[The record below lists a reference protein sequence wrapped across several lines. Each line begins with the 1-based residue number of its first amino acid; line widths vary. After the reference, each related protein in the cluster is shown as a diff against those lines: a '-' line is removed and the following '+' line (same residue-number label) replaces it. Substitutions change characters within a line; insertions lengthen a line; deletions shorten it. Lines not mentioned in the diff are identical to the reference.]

1 MAQITSEMVKTLR
14 ERTSAGMMDCKKA
27 LVESDGDMEKAVDW
41 LREKGL
47 SQAAKKADRIAA
59 EGVVASYNNED
70 NSVAVVLEVNCET
83 DFVAKTDNFK
93 DFADK
98 VAKHVALAN
107 PADVDQLL
115 TQPFVEDQGKTISD
129 LLSEATV
136 AIGEKLSLRRFE
148 RYETTG
154 VADTYIHLGGKIGVV
169 VELAVDAAFR
179 NNDKV
184 KELAHDLCLQIAAA
198 KPECVRRQEVDTAA
212 LEKEKEILR
221 AQALNEGKPAVIV
234 DKMVEGRIQKYYK
247 EVCLLEQPYVKDGDL
262 SIQQLLDN
270 AGKELGTKLDVVRFA
285 RFERG
290 EGIEKRKDNF
300 AEEIAAQ
307 MNKA

>member
-59 EGVVASYNNED
+59 EGVVADYCSD
-70 NSVAVVLEVNCET
+70 NHGVAVVLEVNCET

-93 DFADK
+93 EFANK
-98 VAKHVALAN
+98 VAKHVAMAN
-107 PADVDQLL
+107 PADVDQLM
-115 TQPFVEDQGKTISD
+115 TQSFVDEPSKTIAD

-136 AIGEKLSLRRFE
+136 AIGEKLSLRRFA

-154 VADTYIHLGGKIGVV
+154 VAETYIHLGGKIGVV
-169 VELAVDAAFR
+169 VEVAVDAAHR
-179 NNDKV
+179 GSDKV
-184 KELAHDLCLQIAAA
+184 KEVAHDLCLQIAAA
-198 KPECVRRQEVDTAA
+198 KPECVRREEVDASA

-247 EVCLLEQPYVKDGDL
+247 EVCLLEQPYVRDPDL
-262 SIQQLLDN
+262 SVQKLLDN
-270 AGKELGTKLDVVRFA
+270 VGAELGTKLDVVRYA

-307 MNKA
+307 MNRA

>member
-59 EGVVASYNNED
+59 EGVVASYNNAD

-115 TQPFVEDQGKTISD
+115 IQPFVEEQGKTISD

-136 AIGEKLSLRRFE
+136 AIGEKLSIRRFE
-148 RYETTG
+148 RYETAG

>member
-148 RYETTG
+148 RCETAG